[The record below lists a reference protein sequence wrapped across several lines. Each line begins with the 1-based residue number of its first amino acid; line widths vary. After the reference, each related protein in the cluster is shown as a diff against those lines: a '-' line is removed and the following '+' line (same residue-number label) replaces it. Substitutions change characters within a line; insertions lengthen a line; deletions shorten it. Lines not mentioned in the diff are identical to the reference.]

1 MRGPA
6 RNPLE
11 VMSPT
16 MVGALTVL
24 VALVTVYLSY
34 NAGNSLPFV
43 PTYDVAVQVPDA
55 QELNDNNEVLVA
67 GRRVGV
73 IYSIEPRMTE
83 QGHPYAQLNLHLD
96 KAMEGQIHP
105 DATAEVRA
113 RSLLGAKY
121 LDLSL
126 GRQGPALQDGATLPR
141 DRSRVEVEVDELLD
155 EFTPQTR
162 RHFQEVLG
170 GLGDGLASRG
180 QDFNDTL
187 TSLRPLVK
195 DSHAVFGEIAAPAAR
210 LDRLLRAYT
219 ATADELAAQPGDLA
233 GILRSGA
240 TTLQAMDDPALD
252 RSIEKSPGTLSTG
265 TDALATLTP
274 VLARA
279 RTITARLAP
288 AAKLLPSTA
297 KRLARAGRAGVPAL
311 RRARELA
318 KPLEAAFG
326 QLQGLGV
333 DEPSVPAFN
342 QLAGVLPQL
351 APAVDYLAAYQLNC
365 NYIAIGARNL
375 ASTVSEGTA
384 SGNWLRF
391 AAVLQPPEMFPTAT
405 PAPNLHFDPYPNAGA
420 AGQPNEC
427 EAGNEPYLPGRQLGN
442 VPGNQ
447 GTRTEDTSPQG
458 TAAVSG

>member
-1 MRGPA
+1 MRQPA

-24 VALVTVYLSY
+24 IALVTVYLSY
-34 NAGNSLPFV
+34 NAGSSLPFV
-43 PTYDVAVQVPDA
+43 PTYDLAVQVPDA

-73 IYSIEPRMTE
+73 IYSIEPKMTE

-96 KAMEGQIHP
+96 KTMEGKIHP

-121 LDLSL
+121 LDLTV
-126 GRQGPALQDGATLPR
+126 GGQGPALGDGATLPL
-141 DRSRVEVEVDELLD
+141 DQSRVEVEVDDLLD
-155 EFTPQTR
+155 EFTPRTR
-162 RHFQEVLG
+162 RNFQEVLG
-170 GLGDGLASRG
+170 GLGDGLAARG

-195 DSHAVFGEIAAPAAR
+195 DSQAVFGEIAAPSTQ
-210 LDRLLRAYT
+210 LTRLLRTYT
-219 ATADELAAQPGDLA
+219 ATADELAAQPGSLA
-233 GILRSGA
+233 GILSSGA
-240 TTLQAMDDPALD
+240 TTLQAMDDPALG
-252 RSIEKSPGTLSTG
+252 RAIEKSPGTLSTG

-311 RRARELA
+311 RRAKELA

-326 QLQGLGV
+326 QLQGLAV
-333 DEPSVPAFN
+333 DEPSVPALN
-342 QLAGVLPQL
+342 ELAGVLPQL
-351 APAVDYLAAYQLNC
+351 GPAVNYLSAYQTNC
-365 NYIAIGARNL
+365 NYIAIAGRNV
-375 ASTVSEGTA
+375 ASTVSEGNA

-391 AAVLQPPEMFPTAT
+391 GAVIQPTEMFPTAT
-405 PAPNLHFDPYPNAGA
+405 PANDLHFNPYPNAGA
-420 AGQPNEC
+420 AGQPHEC
-427 EAGNEPYLPGRQLGN
+427 EAGNEPYLPGRRLGN

-447 GTRTEDTSPQG
+447 GTTTEDTSPQG